1 MKFLHLAD
9 LHLGKRVNGFDML
22 EDQRF
27 ILEQILTLCDKHGVE
42 AVVLAGDIY
51 DTPVPPAAACT
62 LLDWFLTQL
71 SLRHVPVLAVSGNHD
86 SAERLDF
93 ASGLLA
99 EQGVYI
105 AGRFHGM
112 PKQVVLHDRYG
123 PLEFTLLPFV
133 RAATVRHYLPEAEI
147 SDYDSAVGAA
157 LAVCEPAAPR
167 RVLVAHQMVVSG
179 VCPPQLA
186 GSETAPLTVGTV
198 DSIDAARFAGFCYAA
213 LGHIHRAQRVG
224 IDAVRYAGS
233 PLCYHLDECGMQK
246 SATLVRI
253 GKRGVEKI
261 EQLPLTPRRAE
272 EECKR
277 LDDVLLMHVGAL
289 LAEGADEQTAAELT
303 EMQADRDP
311 FAAGAAAELGKL
323 LLEADEANEKRQT
336 AVMKELD
343 EKIAR
348 GDAGLK
354 IAEER
359 AARRRQLAGLIAEEQ
374 RAADVEHQTD
384 IIMAD
389 LEKRTASLKESIA
402 KNEADRAAL
411 SQAEAD
417 LLKTDHRIE
426 LAEGLS
432 ADCRQLLGQLQDADK
447 ARQDA
452 ADRQTAYVAAQ
463 AALDKAEEEY
473 STLQRQLNANRAG
486 LLARDL
492 EKGKPCPVCGSTRH
506 PKIAAL
512 PKDHITEKQLEER
525 EKELTAQRRTTAA
538 ASRTAGDAAAHAH
551 ELRAALQRN
560 ADGFFARRGD
570 RYTGKPAAELT
581 PDELKAALTAQ
592 QESLAE
598 GLRGLQADH
607 LKLKQ
612 KTDRAKSLAKQADI
626 LTRQLAELD
635 KQQFAATRR
644 AANAKAGHAAATAR
658 VQQMQETMPKRDNPD
673 ALERLQEALARL
685 RSDRAAAMDAR
696 DAAVHRLHTNRAAL
710 DALHKAMRESAAARE
725 KRAMWDNLSKTINGN
740 LTGKIK
746 LPFEQY
752 VQAFYFDGVVEAAN
766 LRFTRM
772 TDGQYRLLRRRSEAV
787 SGKTA
792 LDLDVFDAYTGK
804 TRPVGS
810 LSGGESFMAALSLAL
825 GISDTIQQNAG
836 GVVIETLFIDEGFGS
851 LDADSLEKAVDTLA
865 GLAGGDKLIGV
876 ISHVEALQDR
886 LTRQIRVTK
895 TRAGSKAE
903 IEIS

>member
-1 MKFLHLAD
+1 MKPRKLILNAFGPYAGRTELDFAAFGGNGLFLIGGDTGA
-9 LHLGKRVNGFDML
+9 GKTALFDAITFALYGETSGENRKTTML
-22 EDQRF
+22 RSDFAAPEAETSVELTFTHRGRSYTVRRWPDQQRAAKRGSGMVKVPAKAEL
-27 ILEQILTLCDKHGVE
+27 IREPDEPVSGASAVTD
-42 AVVLAGDIY
+42 AVVKLLGIDAKQFAQVSMLAQNDF
-51 DTPVPPAAACT
+51 TR
-62 LLDWFLTQL
+62 LLNA
-71 SLRHVPVLAVSGNHD
+71 P
-86 SAERLDF
+86 SAER
-93 ASGLLA
+93 
-99 EQGVYI
+99 
-105 AGRFHGM
+105 
-112 PKQVVLHDRYG
+112 
-123 PLEFTLLPFV
+123 
-133 RAATVRHYLPEAEI
+133 AAIL
-147 SDYDSAVGAA
+147 
-157 LAVCEPAAPR
+157 R
-167 RVLVAHQMVVSG
+167 RVFDTADHQRLG
-179 VCPPQLA
+179 QA
-186 GSETAPLTVGTV
+186 AV
-198 DSIDAARFAGFCYAA
+198 DYA
-213 LGHIHRAQRVG
+213 
-224 IDAVRYAGS
+224 
-233 PLCYHLDECGMQK
+233 
-246 SATLVRI
+246 
-253 GKRGVEKI
+253 
-261 EQLPLTPRRAE
+261 RRAE

-289 LAEGADEQTAAELT
+289 LGEGADEQTTAELA

-389 LEKRTASLKESIA
+389 LEKRTAGLKESIA

-432 ADCRQLLGQLQDADK
+432 ADCKQLLQSLTDADRAEQAAA
-447 ARQDA
+447 ARQKE
-452 ADRQTAYVAAQ
+452 YVAAQ

-486 LLARDL
+486 LLAREL

-581 PDELKAALTAQ
+581 PDELKTALTAQ
-592 QESLAE
+592 QESLTE

-626 LTRQLAELD
+626 LTSQLAELD

-685 RSDRAAAMDAR
+685 RSDRAAAMEAR
-696 DAAVHRLHTNRAAL
+696 DAAVHRLHTNRAAI
-710 DALHKAMRESAAARE
+710 DALQKAMKQSAAARE